1 MKPAS
6 SSPHATIPVSVY
18 WMLALVAILW
28 GLSWPFMKLS
38 LSGMEPLRYR
48 TFSMFGAMSGL
59 FLIARLTRASLRL
72 PAGALPRLVLIAF
85 FNMAAWSMLMIF
97 GLQLLPAGRASI
109 LAYTFPLWTVPLS
122 AWLMREPITARKI
135 CGLVLGLG
143 GMGLLIGDELLVMGR
158 SPLGALLLIGSAVV
172 WAIGTVAMKRWPVQM
187 PLVSFTAWQ
196 TLVAL
201 VPILALALW
210 LENGPMHPFGLPLPV
225 MLAVLYGALIASI
238 FAQWMWYR
246 IVQLTSAAVSSIS
259 ITVVPVMG
267 VFFSMLILDEAP
279 HASDYAAL
287 ALVVGSLGFILVPP
301 RARRG

>member
-6 SSPHATIPVSVY
+6 SSPHASIPVSVY

-48 TFSMFGAMSGL
+48 TFSMFGAMCGL
-59 FLIARLTRASLRL
+59 FLIARLTGASLRL

-122 AWLMREPITARKI
+122 AWLMREPITARKV

-279 HASDYAAL
+279 HASDFAAL
-287 ALVVGSLGFILVPP
+287 ALVVGSLGFILVPS
-301 RARRG
+301 RARRS